1 VGFFVFADEVFVKE
15 QIWGPPRFMTVATTT
30 EIEERHSRE
39 AIEAEIARFEER
51 VQQLRSGAI
60 TEEQFRPFRLKHGTY
75 GQRQPGY
82 QMLRVKVAAGVLKP
96 SQLRVLARIGDEYST
111 GRGHLTTRENVQF
124 HFVKL
129 ENVPAAM
136 RLLADSGLTTREAC
150 GNTVR
155 NVTACP
161 VAGICSGEAFDVTP
175 YALGV
180 SRYLLRHPDFHDLP
194 RKFKIAF
201 SGCADDGGCAVA
213 GIHDVGLIAQV
224 WGSNGTARRGFKV
237 LVGGGLGSLPT
248 EAAVLADFLPEE
260 ELLPTIEAV
269 LRLFNEIGNRKN
281 KFKARLKFVLREKGI
296 EELRRLVFEKRKTS
310 QAPAEVF
317 TVASQIRP
325 ALVSIAP
332 APLTPAP
339 ANGASDT
346 EYDRWAEHNLM
357 PQRQAGYGA
366 IWIKLPAGT
375 FHSRQM
381 RVLAD
386 LLESQDL
393 TGVRI
398 AINQDLV
405 IPWVPFDRV
414 RAIFNELHALDLAI
428 PGARTIS
435 DVTGCPG
442 ATTCNLGITRSLTLA
457 DVLSRELEGYSD
469 PEIQKLRI
477 KISGCPNSCGHH
489 HIADIGFYGN
499 ARKIDDQ
506 QAPFYQLLLGGKVS
520 AAGAHF
526 GRQIMAVPARPI
538 AAIIRALLAF
548 YQQDRQPRESFSAWV
563 TRTPDS
569 AIVERLRP
577 LVEVTNSTEDI
588 FLDWGDTETFSLK
601 LGRGECAA

>member
-1 VGFFVFADEVFVKE
+1 
-15 QIWGPPRFMTVATTT
+15 MTVATVT

-39 AIEAEIARFEER
+39 AIEAEIIRFEER

-75 GQRQPGY
+75 GQRQAGF
-82 QMLRVKVAAGVLKP
+82 QMLRVKVAAGVLK
-96 SQLRVLARIGDEYST
+96 SEHLRVLAGIADDFST
-111 GRGHLTTRENVQF
+111 SRGHLTTRENVQF
-124 HFVKL
+124 HFVKM
-129 ENVPAAM
+129 ENVPMAM
-136 RLLADSGLTTREAC
+136 RRLADAGLTTREAC

-155 NVTACP
+155 NVTSCP
-161 VAGICSGEAFDVTP
+161 VAGICPGEAFDVTP

-201 SGCADDGGCAVA
+201 SGCEDDGACAVA

-224 WGSNGTARRGFKV
+224 RGSNGTGRRGFKV

-260 ELLPTIEAV
+260 ELLPTIEAI
-269 LRLFNEIGNRKN
+269 LRVFSETGNRKN
-281 KFKARLKFVLREKGI
+281 KLKARLKFVLRDKGI
-296 EELRRLVFEKRKTS
+296 AELRRLVFEKRTTS

-317 TVASQIRP
+317 TVPSPIRP
-325 ALVSIAP
+325 ALVTIATL
-332 APLTPAP
+332 PLTASSIEP
-339 ANGASDT
+339 ASDP

-357 PQRQAGYGA
+357 SQRQAGYGA

-375 FHSRQM
+375 FHSHQM
-381 RVLAD
+381 RGLASVLEKND
-386 LLESQDL
+386 LA
-393 TGVRI
+393 GVRI
-398 AINQDLV
+398 AVNQDLV

-414 RAIFNELHALDLAI
+414 RAIYDELRTLDLAI

-457 DVLSRELEGYSD
+457 DVLSRELADFRD

-499 ARKIDDQ
+499 VRKIGEQ
-506 QAPFYQLLLGGKVS
+506 QAPYYQLLLGGKVNLD
-520 AAGAHF
+520 GVQF
-526 GRQIMAVPARPI
+526 GRQILSVPARPI
-538 AAIIRALLAF
+538 PAIVRELLSF
-548 YQQDRQPRESFSAWV
+548 YQQDRRSRESFQSWV
-563 TRTPDS
+563 ARTPDV
-569 AIVERLRP
+569 ALVNRLRP
-577 LVEVTNSTEDI
+577 LVDVSNETEDV

-601 LGRGECAA
+601 LGRGECVA

>member
-1 VGFFVFADEVFVKE
+1 MSVTGVTALTEV
-15 QIWGPPRFMTVATTT
+15 
-30 EIEERHSRE
+30 EERHSRE
-39 AIEAEIARFEER
+39 AIEAEIVRFEER
-51 VQQLRSGAI
+51 AQQLQSGAI
-60 TEEQFRPFRLKHGTY
+60 TAEQFRPFRLKHGTY
-75 GQRQPGY
+75 GQRQPGF
-82 QMLRVKVAAGVLKP
+82 QMLRVKIAAGVLEP
-96 SQLRVLARIGDEYST
+96 AQLRVLADIADEYST

-129 ENVPAAM
+129 ENVGAAM
-136 RLLADSGLTTREAC
+136 RLLADAGLTTREAC

-161 VAGICSGEAFDVTP
+161 VAGICRGEAFDVTP

-201 SGCADDGGCAVA
+201 SGCEDDGACAVA

-224 WGSNGTARRGFKV
+224 RGNNGTSRRGFKV

-248 EAAVLADFLPEE
+248 EAAVLTDFLPEE

-269 LRLFNEIGNRKN
+269 LRVFTETGNRKN
-281 KFKARLKFVLREKGI
+281 KLMARLKFVLRAKGI
-296 EELRRLVFEKRKTS
+296 EEFRRLVAARRKVS
-310 QAPAEVF
+310 QAPAETF
-317 TVASQIRP
+317 TVPSPIRP
-325 ALVSIAP
+325 SLVTIAP
-332 APLTPAP
+332 TPLSSATPNDP
-339 ANGASDT
+339 

-357 PQRQAGYGA
+357 SQRQTGYGA
-366 IWIKLPAGT
+366 VWIKLPAGT
-375 FHSRQM
+375 FNSNQM
-381 RVLAD
+381 RGLAD
-386 LLESQDL
+386 VLEKNEL

-398 AINQDLV
+398 AVNQDLV

-414 RAIFNELHALDLAI
+414 RAIYDELGALDLAT

-457 DVLSRELEGYSD
+457 DVLSRELDGYTD

-499 ARKIDDQ
+499 VRKVGEQ
-506 QAPFYQLLLGGKVS
+506 QAPYYQLLLGGKVNS
-520 AAGAHF
+520 DGVRF
-526 GRQIMAVPARPI
+526 GRQIMSVPARPI
-538 AAIIRALLAF
+538 PAIIRELLAF
-548 YQQDRQPRESFSAWV
+548 YGADREAAETFSAWV
-563 TRTPDS
+563 SRTPDR
-569 AIVERLRP
+569 AIKARLLP
-577 LVEVTNSTEDI
+577 LVEVTNATEDL
-588 FLDWGDTETFSLK
+588 FVDWGDTETYSLK
-601 LGRGECAA
+601 LGRGECVA

>member
-1 VGFFVFADEVFVKE
+1 
-15 QIWGPPRFMTVATTT
+15 MTVATTT
-30 EIEERHSRE
+30 EVEERHSRE

-51 VQQLRSGAI
+51 VHQLRRGEI
-60 TEEQFRPFRLKHGTY
+60 TEQQFRPFRLKHGTY
-75 GQRQPGY
+75 GQRQPGF

-96 SQLRVLARIGDEYST
+96 SQLRVLARIADEYST

-129 ENVPAAM
+129 ENVPVAM
-136 RLLADSGLTTREAC
+136 RLLADCGLTTREAC

-155 NVTACP
+155 NITACP
-161 VAGICSGEAFDVTP
+161 VAGICPGEAFDVTP

-224 WGSNGTARRGFKV
+224 RGSNGTAHRGFKV

-248 EAAVLADFLPEE
+248 ESAVLADFLPEE

-269 LRLFNEIGNRKN
+269 LRVFSETGNRKN
-281 KFKARLKFVLREKGI
+281 KLKARLKFVLREKGI
-296 EELRRLVFEKRKTS
+296 EELRRLIFEKRKTS

-317 TVASQIRP
+317 TVASPILP
-325 ALVSIAP
+325 VLVNISR
-332 APLTPAP
+332 APLTLSLDDAT
-339 ANGASDT
+339 SDS

-357 PQRQAGYGA
+357 AQRQTGYGA

-375 FHSRQM
+375 LHSRQM
-381 RVLAD
+381 RGLAD
-386 LLESQDL
+386 LLEKHDL

-405 IPWVPFDRV
+405 VPWVPLDRA
-414 RAIFNELHALDLAI
+414 RATYNDLRALDLAI
-428 PGARTIS
+428 PGALTIS
-435 DVTGCPG
+435 DVTACPG

-457 DVLSRELEGYSD
+457 DELSRALEGYDD
-469 PEIQKLRI
+469 PEIKKLRI
-477 KISGCPNSCGHH
+477 KISGCPNSCGQH

-499 ARKIDDQ
+499 VRKIGDQ
-506 QAPFYQLLLGGKVS
+506 QAPYYQLLLGGKVN
-520 AAGAHF
+520 AGGVRFA
-526 GRQIMAVPARPI
+526 RQIMAVPARPI
-538 AAIIRALLAF
+538 PAIIRELLTF
-548 YQQDRQPRESFSAWV
+548 YRQDRQPGESFSDWV
-563 TRTPDS
+563 GRTPDS
-569 AIVERLRP
+569 AVVERLRP
-577 LVEVTNSTEDI
+577 LATVTNSTEDI
-588 FLDWGDTETFSLK
+588 FLDWGDAETFSLK

>member
-1 VGFFVFADEVFVKE
+1 VGFFDFVAGDFVKD
-15 QIWGPPRFMTVATTT
+15 QIWELRFMTVATAT
-30 EIEERHSRE
+30 EVEERHSRE
-39 AIEAEIARFEER
+39 AIEAEIAVFEQR
-51 VQQLRSGAI
+51 VHQLRRGEI
-60 TEEQFRPFRLKHGTY
+60 TEQQFRPFRLKHGTY
-75 GQRQPGY
+75 GQRQPGF

-96 SQLRVLARIGDEYST
+96 SQLRVLARIADEYST

-136 RLLADSGLTTREAC
+136 RLLADCGLTTREAC

-161 VAGICSGEAFDVTP
+161 VAGICPGEAFDVTP

-201 SGCADDGGCAVA
+201 SGCADDGGCSVA

-224 WGSNGTARRGFKV
+224 RGSNGTAHRGFKV

-248 EAAVLADFLPEE
+248 ESAVLTDFLPEE

-269 LRLFNEIGNRKN
+269 LRVFSETGNRKN
-281 KFKARLKFVLREKGI
+281 KLKARLKFVLREKGI
-296 EELRRLVFEKRKTS
+296 EEFRRLVFEKRKTS
-310 QAPAEVF
+310 QAPEEVF
-317 TVASQIRP
+317 TVPSPIRP
-325 ALVSIAP
+325 VLVNISP
-332 APLTPAP
+332 APLTLRLD
-339 ANGASDT
+339 NSVIDS

-357 PQRQAGYGA
+357 AQRQNGYGA

-381 RVLAD
+381 RGLAD
-386 LLESQDL
+386 LLEKHDL

-405 IPWVPFDRV
+405 VPWVPLE
-414 RAIFNELHALDLAI
+414 RARDTYHDLRALDLAI
-428 PGARTIS
+428 PGALTIS

-457 DVLSRELEGYSD
+457 DELSRALEGYDD
-469 PEIQKLRI
+469 PEIKKLRI
-477 KISGCPNSCGHH
+477 KISGCPNSCGQH

-499 ARKIDDQ
+499 VRKIGDQ
-506 QAPFYQLLLGGKVS
+506 QAPYYQLLLGGRVN
-520 AAGAHF
+520 ADGVRF

-538 AAIIRALLAF
+538 PAIIRELLTF
-548 YQQDRQPRESFSAWV
+548 YQQDRERGESFSEWV
-563 TRTPDS
+563 GRTPDN
-569 AIVERLRP
+569 AVTERLRP
-577 LVEVTNSTEDI
+577 LATVNNSTEDI

>member
-1 VGFFVFADEVFVKE
+1 
-15 QIWGPPRFMTVATTT
+15 MTVATVT

-39 AIEAEIARFEER
+39 AIEAEIIRFEER
-51 VQQLRSGAI
+51 VQQLRNGAI

-75 GQRQPGY
+75 GQRQAGF

-96 SQLRVLARIGDEYST
+96 EHLRVLAGIADDFST

-124 HFVKL
+124 HFVKM
-129 ENVPAAM
+129 ENVPTAM
-136 RLLADSGLTTREAC
+136 RRLADAGLTTREAC

-155 NVTACP
+155 NVTSCP
-161 VAGICSGEAFDVTP
+161 VAGICPGEAFDVTP

-201 SGCADDGGCAVA
+201 SGCEDDGACAVA

-224 WGSNGTARRGFKV
+224 RGSNGTAHRGFKV

-248 EAAVLADFLPEE
+248 EAAVLVDFLPEG
-260 ELLPTIEAV
+260 ELLPTIEAI
-269 LRLFNEIGNRKN
+269 LRVFTETGNRKN
-281 KFKARLKFVLREKGI
+281 KLKARLKFVLRDKGI
-296 EELRRLVFEKRKTS
+296 AELRRLVFEKRKSS

-317 TVASQIRP
+317 SVPSPIRP
-325 ALVSIAP
+325 RLVTIATI
-332 APLTPAP
+332 PLTTSALEPASHP
-339 ANGASDT
+339 

-357 PQRQAGYGA
+357 FQRQAGYGV

-375 FHSRQM
+375 FHSHQM
-381 RVLAD
+381 RGLAEILENND
-386 LLESQDL
+386 LA
-393 TGVRI
+393 GVRI
-398 AINQDLV
+398 AVNQDLV

-414 RAIFNELHALDLAI
+414 RAIYEDLRSLGLAI

-457 DVLSRELEGYSD
+457 EVLSRELADFTD

-499 ARKIDDQ
+499 VRKIGEQ
-506 QAPFYQLLLGGKVS
+506 QAPYYQLLLGGKVNS
-520 AAGAHF
+520 DGVQF
-526 GRQIMAVPARPI
+526 GRQILSVPARPI
-538 AAIIRALLAF
+538 PAIVREMLAF
-548 YQQDRQPRESFSAWV
+548 YQQDRRPRESFQSWV
-563 TRTPDS
+563 ARTPD
-569 AIVERLRP
+569 ANLVDRLRP
-577 LVEVTNSTEDI
+577 LVDVSNETEDV

-601 LGRGECAA
+601 LGRGECVA

>member
-1 VGFFVFADEVFVKE
+1 
-15 QIWGPPRFMTVATTT
+15 MTVATTN

-39 AIEAEIARFEER
+39 AIEAEIAHFEER
-51 VQQLRSGAI
+51 AQQLRSGTI

-75 GQRQPGY
+75 GQRQPGF

-96 SQLRVLARIGDEYST
+96 SHLRVLARIADEYST

-161 VAGICSGEAFDVTP
+161 VAGICPGEAFDVTP

-224 WGSNGTARRGFKV
+224 RGSNGTAHRGFKV

-248 EAAVLADFLPEE
+248 EAAVLVDFLPEE
-260 ELLPTIEAV
+260 ELLPTIQAV
-269 LRLFNEIGNRKN
+269 LRVFSETGNRKN

-296 EELRRLVFEKRKTS
+296 DELRRLVFEKRKTS

-317 TVASQIRP
+317 TAPSPIQP
-325 ALVSIAP
+325 ALVNISP
-332 APLTPAP
+332 APLTLALD
-339 ANGASDT
+339 NGASDS
-346 EYDRWAEHNLM
+346 EYDSWAEHNLM
-357 PQRQAGYGA
+357 PQRQTGYGA

-381 RVLAD
+381 RGLAN

-398 AINQDLV
+398 AVNQDLV

-414 RAIFNELHALDLAI
+414 RAIYNELRALDLAI

-457 DVLSRELEGYSD
+457 DELSRALEGYDD

-499 ARKIDDQ
+499 MRKIEDQ
-506 QAPFYQLLLGGKVS
+506 QAPYYQLLLGGKVS
-520 AAGAHF
+520 ADGVHF

-538 AAIIRALLAF
+538 PAIIRELLAF
-548 YQQDRQPRESFSAWV
+548 YQRERQSGESFSSWV
-563 TRTPDS
+563 GRTPDK
-569 AIVERLRP
+569 AIVERLHP
-577 LVEVTNSTEDI
+577 LTEVTNSTEDI